1 MAGIRLKHACHV
13 KTCTYTGVLKYGLEI
28 KKPISCPEH
37 KTDKMFDVY
46 RPYCITCLKEK
57 TSPPARARYGINKE
71 GKFIFCKKHNVDN
84 LPDMDAKRCIECA
97 KTLPIEKQVV
107 CVFALPGGKPK
118 WCKEHAPKEAISV
131 RAAYCTECPKYASFG
146 LPDDAK
152 PSKCGDHK
160 TSIMV
165 DLRHAKCEKCTKQA
179 TLGFKQNIATRC
191 ADHKE
196 PGMFNV
202 KAATCAYIEE
212 DGARCSKHRHYGFAG
227 GKKTHC
233 AFHAETNMVDL
244 QHPMCSLCGV
254 TRVHPE
260 LTDRCKHCFHYENP
274 GVPLKFNFRTKELR
288 LVKFVQG
295 IVNKHENIKIIAE
308 DKRVPGGCSNRRPDC
323 AIDCSTHI
331 VIVECDENQHG
342 SYNETCDNKRTM
354 QIFKDCGSM
363 PIIFMRFNPDAY
375 NLADGGRQPACFK
388 LDEAGKLVNTP
399 EWYRRIGLF
408 EKPLISAITTPSEK
422 EVDIRRYFYDEP
434 VAASAKPRRVVK
446 LAEDSVIPVA
456 TTSKPKKTV
465 EAPSAA
471 TLAKLA
477 AAKPKKVVKITPP
490 SDETLF

>member
-1 MAGIRLKHACHV
+1 MSTAGIRLKHACHV

-46 RPYCITCLKEK
+46 RPYCITCLKDK
-57 TSPPARARYGINKE
+57 ICPPARASYGAEWNKP
-71 GKFIFCKKHNVDN
+71 IYCPKHKIKDTFEVTK
-84 LPDMDAKRCIECA
+84 KRCIECA
-97 KTLPIEKQVV
+97 KTKP
-107 CVFALPGGKPK
+107 FAEQLIPAFHLPGQPAR
-118 WCKEHAPKEAISV
+118 WCKEHAPKEAKSII
-131 RAAYCTECPKYASFG
+131 ATICDDCTKNASFG

-152 PSKCGDHK
+152 PSKCADHK
-160 TSIMV
+160 TTGMI
-165 DLRHAKCEKCTKQA
+165 DIRHARCEKCGVQSNF
-179 TLGFKQNIATRC
+179 GFESQKPLRC
-191 ADHKE
+191 EAHKE

-212 DGARCSKHRHYGFAG
+212 DGARCPKHSHYGFAG

-233 AFHAETNMVDL
+233 AAHAETNMVDL
-244 QHPMCSLCGV
+244 QHSMCSLCGV

-274 GVPLKFNFRTKELR
+274 GLPLKFNFRTKELR

-308 DKRVPGGCSNRRPDC
+308 DKRVPGGCSIRRPDC
-323 AIDCSTHI
+323 AIDCNTHI

-342 SYNETCDNKRTM
+342 SYDATCDNKRTM
-354 QIFKDCGSM
+354 QIFMDCGSM
-363 PIIFMRFNPDAY
+363 PIIFLRFNPDAY

-388 LDEAGKLVNTP
+388 LDDSGKLVNTP

-422 EVDIRRYFYDEP
+422 EVNIRRYFYDEP

-446 LAEDSVIPVA
+446 LAEDSVIPAA
-456 TTSKPKKTV
+456 TAKPASTK
-465 EAPSAA
+465 PSEA

-477 AAKPKKVVKITPP
+477 AAKPKKVVKITPLP
-490 SDETLF
+490 GETLF